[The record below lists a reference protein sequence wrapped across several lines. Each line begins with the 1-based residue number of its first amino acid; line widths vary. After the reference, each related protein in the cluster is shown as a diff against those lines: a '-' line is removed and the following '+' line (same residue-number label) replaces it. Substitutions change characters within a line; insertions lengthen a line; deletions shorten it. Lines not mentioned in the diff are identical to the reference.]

1 MGLNTVI
8 MEGSPALS
16 GGQVQRILIARAIA
30 NNPCILFLD
39 EATSA
44 LDNQTQDVVSKNLD
58 KMGITRLVIAHR
70 LSTIINCDK
79 IIVLDKGKIA
89 EEGTFENLIKLNG
102 IFASMAK
109 RQMI

>member
-1 MGLNTVI
+1 
-8 MEGSPALS
+8 
-16 GGQVQRILIARAIA
+16 
-30 NNPCILFLD
+30 
-39 EATSA
+39 
-44 LDNQTQDVVSKNLD
+44 
-58 KMGITRLVIAHR
+58 MGITRLVIAHR